1 VLRRSGTWDSYVSL
15 RSKSS
20 LSGFKEKRTDMLP
33 LRMLLERAEENLKL
47 NRKSLRLPRKLSKKR
62 KMH

>member
-1 VLRRSGTWDSYVSL
+1 M
-15 RSKSS
+15 
-20 LSGFKEKRTDMLP
+20 SGFKEKRTDALP

-47 NRKSLRLPRKLSKKR
+47 NRKSLRLLRKLFKKR